1 MSQIQVDNIYNKEAT
16 GGPNFPLG
24 ANVTGVVTAT
34 TFKGGAE
41 ITGGTITANTGSFT
55 GNVSIGGTLT
65 YEDVTNVDSVGVVT
79 ARDGIKTNVSPSI
92 AITDGSTEK
101 GYIGFNGNDPFIGRK
116 NGVGLVFQNNK
127 IRPADGD
134 DGSPST
140 NTVDLGEPTYKFKD
154 GYFAGNLYGNGSNL
168 SGIEAAPTAQLVT
181 SENLVAGDA
190 VSVKTNG
197 QIEKTTS
204 NVTQINPLNGTS
216 IWINGSQDG
225 DETSVASDPENPT
238 KLYAI
243 YRHQNNQIYS
253 KIATITGTSSYDDI
267 TWAHVST
274 NISPVTTNGHE
285 AVSLC
290 NIGGSAGTGK
300 YLAVVGETTAYV
312 RVINVNYGSNAAYPE
327 SGYAT
332 LNSGNDMRNWD
343 VESFGTDRAVISYR
357 SNYDSKVYVV
367 GVSISGN
374 TVTLGTPVEFDAST
388 NLGDV
393 NIRRMGDSSKF
404 LTTWYKD
411 TSDGLL
417 CRMGNFDTST
427 NTVTIVG
434 NELTIDSDTGT
445 PVGAV
450 NSLTYTK
457 DNKWISTY
465 RAVSQYLKG
474 AVISYDSSGNT
485 ISKGTILQ
493 ISGNQIAHQA
503 LVYDSDG
510 DRTIS
515 MYEDRDSG
523 GGGGAL
529 RAQALTVS
537 GTTLSATSYTQI
549 NNEEDVFIC
558 KRSVVYSTYWGASF
572 GLMEAGNSND
582 LYKLLLKS
590 STVTTNSGNFIGF
603 VGGSFSASSTAT
615 VQVVGNIN
623 TNQSGLTAG
632 SKYYLQKDGSLNIV
646 ESNPS
651 VYAGRALSATSL
663 LIKG

>member
-92 AITDGSTEK
+92 AIRDGSTEK

-127 IRPADGD
+127 IRPVDGD
-134 DGSPST
+134 DGTPST

-357 SNYDSKVYVV
+357 SNYDGKFYVV
-367 GVSISGN
+367 GASISGN
-374 TVTLGTPVEFDAST
+374 TVTLGTPVEFDTGT

-434 NELTIDSDTGT
+434 NELTIDSNFGDPIGDR
-445 PVGAV
+445 

-457 DNKWISTY
+457 DNKWVSTW
-465 RAVSQYLKG
+465 RAVSQYLYG
-474 AVISYDSSGNT
+474 AVIAYDDSSNT
-485 ISKGTILQ
+485 ISKGTTVTV
-493 ISGNQIAHQA
+493 SGNQIAHQA
-503 LVYDSDG
+503 LVYDSEG
-510 DRTIS
+510 HRAIS
-515 MYEDRDSG
+515 LYEDRDSG
-523 GGGGAL
+523 GGSLRIRAL
-529 RAQALTVS
+529 SIS
-537 GTTLSATSYTQI
+537 GTTMTVSAQTELSGQNDSYI
-549 NNEEDVFIC
+549 CRRGVF
-558 KRSVVYSTYWGASF
+558 YSPYWGISL
-572 GLMEAGNSND
+572 GICEQGSSNRLFKFLIRSANITSNLD
-582 LYKLLLKS
+582 K
-590 STVTTNSGNFIGF
+590 FIGF
-603 VGGSFSASSTAT
+603 VGSSFSATSTAT
-615 VQVVGNIN
+615 IQVVGNIN
-623 TNQSGLTAG
+623 ANQSGLTIG
-632 SKYYLQKDGSLNIV
+632 SKYYVQKDGALLPD
-646 ESNPS
+646 EANPS
-651 VYAGRALSATSL
+651 VYAGRAISATSI